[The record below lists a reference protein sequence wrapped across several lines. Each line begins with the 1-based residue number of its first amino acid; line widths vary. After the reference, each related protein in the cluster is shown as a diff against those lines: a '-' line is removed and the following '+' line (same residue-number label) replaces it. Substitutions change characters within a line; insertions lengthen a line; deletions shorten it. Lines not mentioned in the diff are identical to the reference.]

1 MIAKLYAFLNALW
14 LAAGVYINKITNS
27 IAATIDAAWRS
38 PMMLEI
44 RGALSVKWLNAY
56 AKVSAALLAALVT
69 IQTAAA
75 QSLTID
81 LDISQLFTQINNFLP
96 VGIAIFAVPVGI
108 VVAFTLIRF
117 VANAL
122 IKAFNGQQL

>member
-1 MIAKLYAFLNALW
+1 MLATLKQRPFVQAVAVGLKAKWVRTYELVAVALF
-14 LAAGVYINKITNS
+14 
-27 IAATIDAAWRS
+27 
-38 PMMLEI
+38 
-44 RGALSVKWLNAY
+44 
-56 AKVSAALLAALVT
+56 AALISLRP
-69 IQTAAA
+69 AAA
-75 QSLTID
+75 QSLNIDID
-81 LDISQLFTQINNFLP
+81 LTALFEQINNFLP